1 MRVERLKVAPCV
13 SKPNPGPK
21 PNSNPNPNPDSCP
34 NQVVPFVSHPN
45 PKPSPNPNPNQVV
58 SCVFKPGLFQPHLV
72 NQEGARRLS
81 GKFRA
86 LLS

>member
-1 MRVERLKVAPCV
+1 MRLQTLAPT
-13 SKPNPGPK
+13 PTPTLTLALTRTLTR
-21 PNSNPNPNPDSCP
+21 SCRSSSTLTLTLTLAP
-34 NQVVPFVSHPN
+34 TLILTACPI
-45 PKPSPNPNPNQVV
+45 PNQVV

-81 GKFRA
+81 GKFKA

>member
-1 MRVERLKVAPCV
+1 MRLQTLAPTPTPTPTLTRTRTRTR
-13 SKPNPGPK
+13 SFRSSSTLTLILSLAPNL
-21 PNSNPNPNPDSCP
+21 SLTACP
-34 NQVVPFVSHPN
+34 I
-45 PKPSPNPNPNQVV
+45 PNQVV

>member
-1 MRVERLKVAPCV
+1 MRLQTLAPT
-13 SKPNPGPK
+13 PTPTPALTLTRTRTR
-21 PNSNPNPNPDSCP
+21 SCRSSSTLTLILSLAATLSLTACP
-34 NQVVPFVSHPN
+34 I
-45 PKPSPNPNPNQVV
+45 PSQVV